1 MVSLRG
7 EERTE
12 FSQKVRKAA
21 FRRCC
26 KECRVEGVANI
37 PGVPQCEG
45 CGNELR
51 SGGIFYEHMDPDGL
65 GGEPTLENCQVRC
78 TNCKK
83 TKDKVDNKIMAKA
96 DAVLKASYGLKPAKR
111 SKLQGGGF
119 RKAAPQRK
127 ASSPVQKWKGF

>member
-7 EERTE
+7 EARTE
-12 FSQKVRKAA
+12 FSQKVRKEA

-26 KECRVEGVANI
+26 QKCTVEGVANI

-51 SGGIFYEHMDPDGL
+51 PGGIFYEHMDPDGL

-83 TKDKVDNKIMAKA
+83 AKDKVDNKIMAKA
-96 DAVLKASYGLKPAKR
+96 DAVLKKSYGLEPSKR
-111 SKLQGGGF
+111 STLQGAGF
-119 RKAAPQRK
+119 RKAKPQRK
-127 ASSPVQKWKGF
+127 ASTPVQKWKGF